1 MLLCLFCFDI
11 LTFIVRTLQ
20 LTLGYRAA
28 QREWATFVP
37 QIINMALLWTG
48 IYCINRHSRKGHGK
62 HWAAFQ
68 VSHSTPELALRNSWL
83 QLATSPTHSWR
94 VLDNMRT
101 GVLLVIHSGECLSF
115 SDAGDDCLQEEAL
128 LSATVALAVSVLLL
142 NLRKG
147 SGQDYTFACF
157 FLISATLL
165 LRVRWHLGTACL
177 AMPVLL
183 VHSAPLWGSGL
194 PQVLP
199 QDAEVHL
206 TVAWALGAL
215 VAFLADAHRR
225 CVCGHHAGS
234 KLLYTKFSQSAR
246 LTLFSSAGFCAVPSL
261 HEVRAS

>member
-1 MLLCLFCFDI
+1 MTLLAAMSYFSNTGGVF
-11 LTFIVRTLQ
+11 LT
-20 LTLGYRAA
+20 
-28 QREWATFVP
+28 
-37 QIINMALLWTG
+37 
-48 IYCINRHSRKGHGK
+48 
-62 HWAAFQ
+62 
-68 VSHSTPELALRNSWL
+68 
-83 QLATSPTHSWR
+83 
-94 VLDNMRT
+94 MRT
-101 GVLLVIHSGECLSF
+101 GIVPLINLGEGLSF

-142 NLRKG
+142 NLKKG

-177 AMPVLL
+177 AIPVLL

-225 CVCGHHAGS
+225 CVFRHHAGS
-234 KLLYTKFSQSAR
+234 KPLSQGPVSQSVHLA
-246 LTLFSSAGFCAVPSL
+246 LSSSGFF
-261 HEVRAS
+261 